1 MKRIILLFL
10 ATGTIISALLLTG
23 QAMKKEPVSV
33 DVWTV
38 QPVTAS
44 DTLMCSGT
52 VERAGEKKIYAS
64 ENGVVT
70 QLLVKNGDHVEKGQT
85 IAVLKALP
93 QTSENSALQT
103 YEQLWE
109 EYQQTGVIPTGVDL
123 TAITDSTSKE
133 ETQESSQA
141 GEEISINSTTEGT
154 VSGLSAE
161 EGETVTA
168 GSTLAVVAQ
177 DDSLRAVLYVNE
189 SLASQ
194 VEVGQRAE
202 ITGVGFPDITFEGEI
217 LSISDEAVQQAST
230 TGKETVV
237 EVVLQVLN
245 PTDDIKPGYTIK
257 AAITTNE
264 INTLFKIQKIKDT
277 AKRDTNINL
286 LKDSRS
292 YAIEELHKMYVTAEK
307 GNDRTFLLLL
317 LLIGTGAR
325 INELLNISVNKVYT
339 ANDTKKEYV
348 VKNEDGEAVISIPFE
363 NYIVIHRQRSRV
375 TGKET
380 YAKTGVSN
388 RPVVLC
394 QMIMD
399 KLLDFISRHKLKD
412 NDKIFFSTTV
422 KDKSHSISD
431 FRAGELLREL
441 EQKAGVEHIKGRIN
455 HAHRHDLITY
465 FENVFQINEA
475 TVRFFVGHSPKKN
488 DAHIR
493 YNMVGAEDIK
503 KLGARRFKAAQTAFL
518 ITVMYNYDVDKSLQI
533 FKEYNG
539 KYETEPY
546 KKRLNDGTVSFT
558 IQTDNIDWEKV
569 YQMEQNGKNL
579 QEIKAELAIEERNE
593 DIFDE
598 EVGRIDGFLRT
609 YEYYKEWRECLYN
622 EYRNANRDVRKRFK
636 TFDDYIEYHKSEFL
650 ADTGSY
656 MDEEE
661 INYEMKV
668 EEYMKKEE
676 VLKEYYNLSENS
688 EYRKNNTFADFK
700 EDVAEESVIKY
711 DFKRYCIHK
720 INYKN

>member
-1 MKRIILLFL
+1 MLNKREVAKKKKL
-10 ATGTIISALLLTG
+10 ASQYKGISYDTIRNEFVVRYRIGTDINNNPIYIKPIKRYNDFEAAVKCLSEYKELAALKLARRAIVTLKDIEEIYIKKHKKLMQESKNDKQNEVAIKNSALI
-23 QAMKKEPVSV
+23 
-33 DVWTV
+33 
-38 QPVTAS
+38 
-44 DTLMCSGT
+44 
-52 VERAGEKKIYAS
+52 RNIEKKLSTITLIKNNVPELYVADLKKVTNEAFQEYYSKVYNLGLKTIKKKTITDYFTRLPSILKDS
-64 ENGVVT
+64 ENG
-70 QLLVKNGDHVEKGQT
+70 
-85 IAVLKALP
+85 I
-93 QTSENSALQT
+93 
-103 YEQLWE
+103 
-109 EYQQTGVIPTGVDL
+109 
-123 TAITDSTSKE
+123 KE
-133 ETQESSQA
+133 R
-141 GEEISINSTTEGT
+141 IN
-154 VSGLSAE
+154 
-161 EGETVTA
+161 
-168 GSTLAVVAQ
+168 
-177 DDSLRAVLYVNE
+177 
-189 SLASQ
+189 
-194 VEVGQRAE
+194 
-202 ITGVGFPDITFEGEI
+202 
-217 LSISDEAVQQAST
+217 
-230 TGKETVV
+230 
-237 EVVLQVLN
+237 
-245 PTDDIKPGYTIK
+245 K

-264 INTLFKIQKIKDT
+264 INTRFKIQKIKDT
-277 AKRDTNINL
+277 TKRDTNINL

-292 YAIEELHKMYVTAEK
+292 YAIEELHKLYVTAEK

-339 ANDTKKEYV
+339 VNDTKKEYV

-388 RPVVLC
+388 RTVVLC

-399 KLLDFISRHKLKD
+399 ELLNFISKHKLKN

-518 ITVMYNYDVDKSLQI
+518 ITVKYNYDVDKSLQI
-533 FKEYNG
+533 FNEFNG

-546 KKRLNDGTVSFT
+546 KKRLNDGTVEYE
-558 IQTDNIDWEKV
+558 IQEDNIDWEKV
-569 YQMEQNGKNL
+569 YQMEQSGKNL

-598 EVGRIDGFLRT
+598 EVGRIDGFLRQ
-609 YEYYKEWRECLYN
+609 YAYYKEWRECLYN
-622 EYRNANRDVRKRFK
+622 EYRNASRDVRKRFK

-700 EDVAEESVIKY
+700 EDVGEESVIKD

>member
-1 MKRIILLFL
+1 MLNKREMAKKKKL
-10 ATGTIISALLLTG
+10 ASQYKGISYDTIRNEFVVRYRIGTDINNRPIYIKPIKRYNDFEAAVKCLSEYKELAALKLARRAIVTLKDIEEIYIKKHKKLMQESKNDKQNEVAIKNSALI
-23 QAMKKEPVSV
+23 
-33 DVWTV
+33 
-38 QPVTAS
+38 
-44 DTLMCSGT
+44 
-52 VERAGEKKIYAS
+52 RNIEKKLSSITLIKNNVPELYVADLKKVTNEAFQEYYSKVYNLGLKTIKKKTITDYFTRLPSILKDS
-64 ENGVVT
+64 ENG
-70 QLLVKNGDHVEKGQT
+70 
-85 IAVLKALP
+85 I
-93 QTSENSALQT
+93 
-103 YEQLWE
+103 
-109 EYQQTGVIPTGVDL
+109 
-123 TAITDSTSKE
+123 KE
-133 ETQESSQA
+133 R
-141 GEEISINSTTEGT
+141 IN
-154 VSGLSAE
+154 
-161 EGETVTA
+161 
-168 GSTLAVVAQ
+168 
-177 DDSLRAVLYVNE
+177 
-189 SLASQ
+189 
-194 VEVGQRAE
+194 
-202 ITGVGFPDITFEGEI
+202 
-217 LSISDEAVQQAST
+217 
-230 TGKETVV
+230 
-237 EVVLQVLN
+237 
-245 PTDDIKPGYTIK
+245 K

-264 INTLFKIQKIKDT
+264 INTRFKIQKIKDT
-277 AKRDTNINL
+277 TKRDTNINL

-292 YAIEELHKMYVTAEK
+292 YAIEELHKLYVTAEK

-339 ANDTKKEYV
+339 VNDTKKEYV

-399 KLLDFISRHKLKD
+399 KLLDFISKHKLKN

-533 FKEYNG
+533 FNEYNG
-539 KYETEPY
+539 RYETEPY
-546 KKRLNDGTVSFT
+546 KKRLNDGIIEYD
-558 IQTDNIDWEKV
+558 IQEDSIDWEKV
-569 YQMEQNGKNL
+569 YQMEQSGKNL

-598 EVGRIDGFLRT
+598 EVGRIDGFLRQ
-609 YEYYKEWRECLYN
+609 YAYYKEWRECLYN
-622 EYRNANRDVRKRFK
+622 EYRNASRDVRKRFK

-656 MDEEE
+656 IDEEE

-700 EDVAEESVIKY
+700 EDVGEESVIKD

>member
-1 MKRIILLFL
+1 MLNKREIAKKKKL
-10 ATGTIISALLLTG
+10 ASQYKGISYDTIRNEFVVRYRIGTDINNRPIYIKPIKRYNDFEAAVKCLSEYKELAALKLARRAIVTLKDIEEIYIKKHKKLMQESKNDKQNEVAIKNSALI
-23 QAMKKEPVSV
+23 
-33 DVWTV
+33 
-38 QPVTAS
+38 
-44 DTLMCSGT
+44 
-52 VERAGEKKIYAS
+52 RNIEKKLSTITLIKNNVPELYVADLKKVTNEAFQEYYSKVYNLGLKTIKKKTITDYFTRLPSILKDS
-64 ENGVVT
+64 ENG
-70 QLLVKNGDHVEKGQT
+70 
-85 IAVLKALP
+85 I
-93 QTSENSALQT
+93 
-103 YEQLWE
+103 
-109 EYQQTGVIPTGVDL
+109 
-123 TAITDSTSKE
+123 KE
-133 ETQESSQA
+133 R
-141 GEEISINSTTEGT
+141 IN
-154 VSGLSAE
+154 
-161 EGETVTA
+161 
-168 GSTLAVVAQ
+168 
-177 DDSLRAVLYVNE
+177 
-189 SLASQ
+189 
-194 VEVGQRAE
+194 
-202 ITGVGFPDITFEGEI
+202 
-217 LSISDEAVQQAST
+217 
-230 TGKETVV
+230 
-237 EVVLQVLN
+237 
-245 PTDDIKPGYTIK
+245 K

-264 INTLFKIQKIKDT
+264 INTRFKIQKIKDT
-277 AKRDTNINL
+277 TKRDTNINL

-292 YAIEELHKMYVTAEK
+292 YAIEELHKLYVTAEK

-339 ANDTKKEYV
+339 VNDTKKEYI

-399 KLLDFISRHKLKD
+399 KLLDFISKHKLKN

-533 FKEYNG
+533 FNDYNG

-546 KKRLNDGTVSFT
+546 KKRLNDGIIEYD
-558 IQTDNIDWEKV
+558 IQEDSIDWEKCIKWNKV
-569 YQMEQNGKNL
+569 VKTCRRLKQN
-579 QEIKAELAIEERNE
+579 
-593 DIFDE
+593 
-598 EVGRIDGFLRT
+598 
-609 YEYYKEWRECLYN
+609 
-622 EYRNANRDVRKRFK
+622 
-636 TFDDYIEYHKSEFL
+636 
-650 ADTGSY
+650 
-656 MDEEE
+656 
-661 INYEMKV
+661 
-668 EEYMKKEE
+668 
-676 VLKEYYNLSENS
+676 
-688 EYRKNNTFADFK
+688 
-700 EDVAEESVIKY
+700 
-711 DFKRYCIHK
+711 
-720 INYKN
+720 

>member
-1 MKRIILLFL
+1 MLSKREIAKKKKL
-10 ATGTIISALLLTG
+10 ASQHKGISYDTIRDEFVVRYRIGTDINNRPIYIKPIKRYNDFEAAVQCLSEYKEMAELKLARRAIVTLKDIEEIYIKKHKKLMQESKNDKQNEVAIKNSALI
-23 QAMKKEPVSV
+23 
-33 DVWTV
+33 
-38 QPVTAS
+38 
-44 DTLMCSGT
+44 
-52 VERAGEKKIYAS
+52 RNIEKKLSTITLIKNNVPELYVADLKKVTNEAFQEYYSKVYNLGLKTIKKKTITDYFTRLPSILKDS
-64 ENGVVT
+64 ENG
-70 QLLVKNGDHVEKGQT
+70 
-85 IAVLKALP
+85 
-93 QTSENSALQT
+93 
-103 YEQLWE
+103 
-109 EYQQTGVIPTGVDL
+109 
-123 TAITDSTSKE
+123 ITE
-133 ETQESSQA
+133 R
-141 GEEISINSTTEGT
+141 IN
-154 VSGLSAE
+154 
-161 EGETVTA
+161 
-168 GSTLAVVAQ
+168 
-177 DDSLRAVLYVNE
+177 
-189 SLASQ
+189 
-194 VEVGQRAE
+194 
-202 ITGVGFPDITFEGEI
+202 
-217 LSISDEAVQQAST
+217 
-230 TGKETVV
+230 
-237 EVVLQVLN
+237 
-245 PTDDIKPGYTIK
+245 K

-264 INTLFKIQKIKDT
+264 INRRFKIQKIKDT

-292 YAIEELHKMYVTAEK
+292 YAIEELHKLYVTAEK

-339 ANDTKKEYV
+339 VNDTKKEYV

-399 KLLDFISRHKLKD
+399 KLLDFISKHKLKN

-518 ITVMYNYDVDKSLQI
+518 ITVMYNFDVDKSLQI
-533 FKEYNG
+533 FNEYKA

-546 KKRLNDGTVSFT
+546 KKRLNDGTVEYE
-558 IQTDNIDWEKV
+558 IQEDNIDWEKV

-598 EVGRIDGFLRT
+598 EVGRIDGFLRQ
-609 YEYYKEWRECLYN
+609 YAYYKEWRECLYN
-622 EYRNANRDVRKRFK
+622 EYRNASRGVRKRFK
-636 TFDDYIEYHKSEFL
+636 TFDEYIEYHKSEFL

-661 INYEMKV
+661 IDYEMKV

-676 VLKEYYNLSENS
+676 VLKEYYNLSANS
-688 EYRKNNTFADFK
+688 EYRKNNTFEDFK
-700 EDVAEESVIKY
+700 EDVAEESVIKD

>member
-1 MKRIILLFL
+1 MLNKREIAKKKKL
-10 ATGTIISALLLTG
+10 ASQYKGISYDTIRNEFVVRYRIGTDINNRPIYIKPIKRYNNFEAAVKCLSEYKELAALKLARRAIVTLKDIEEIYIKKHKKLMQESKNDKQNEVAIKNSALI
-23 QAMKKEPVSV
+23 
-33 DVWTV
+33 
-38 QPVTAS
+38 
-44 DTLMCSGT
+44 
-52 VERAGEKKIYAS
+52 RNIEKKLSTITLIKNNVPELYVADLKKVTNEAFQEYYSKVYNLGLKTIKKKTITDYFTRLPSILKDS
-64 ENGVVT
+64 ENG
-70 QLLVKNGDHVEKGQT
+70 
-85 IAVLKALP
+85 I
-93 QTSENSALQT
+93 
-103 YEQLWE
+103 
-109 EYQQTGVIPTGVDL
+109 
-123 TAITDSTSKE
+123 KE
-133 ETQESSQA
+133 R
-141 GEEISINSTTEGT
+141 IN
-154 VSGLSAE
+154 
-161 EGETVTA
+161 
-168 GSTLAVVAQ
+168 
-177 DDSLRAVLYVNE
+177 
-189 SLASQ
+189 
-194 VEVGQRAE
+194 
-202 ITGVGFPDITFEGEI
+202 
-217 LSISDEAVQQAST
+217 
-230 TGKETVV
+230 
-237 EVVLQVLN
+237 
-245 PTDDIKPGYTIK
+245 K

-264 INTLFKIQKIKDT
+264 INTRFKIQKIKDT
-277 AKRDTNINL
+277 TKRDTNINL

-292 YAIEELHKMYVTAEK
+292 YAIEELHKLYVTAEK

-339 ANDTKKEYV
+339 VNDTKKEYV

-399 KLLDFISRHKLKD
+399 KLLDFISKHKLKN

-518 ITVMYNYDVDKSLQI
+518 ITVKYNYDVDKSLQI
-533 FKEYNG
+533 FNEFNG
-539 KYETEPY
+539 MYETEAY
-546 KKRLNDGTVSFT
+546 KKRLNDGTVEYD

-569 YQMEQNGKNL
+569 YQMEQSGKNL

-598 EVGRIDGFLRT
+598 EVGRIDGFLRQ
-609 YEYYKEWRECLYN
+609 YAYYKEWRECLYN
-622 EYRNANRDVRKRFK
+622 EYRNASRDVRKRFK

-700 EDVAEESVIKY
+700 EDVGEESVIKD

>member
-1 MKRIILLFL
+1 MLNKREMAKKKKL
-10 ATGTIISALLLTG
+10 ASQYKGISYDTIRNEFVVRYRIGTDINNNPIYIKPIKRYNDFEAAVKCLSEYKELAALKLARRAIVTLKDIEEIYIKKHKKLMQESKNDKQNEVAIKNSALI
-23 QAMKKEPVSV
+23 
-33 DVWTV
+33 
-38 QPVTAS
+38 
-44 DTLMCSGT
+44 
-52 VERAGEKKIYAS
+52 RNIEKKLSTITLIKNNVPELYVADLKKVTNEAFQEYYSKVYNLGLKTIKKKTITDYFTRLPGILKDS
-64 ENGVVT
+64 ENG
-70 QLLVKNGDHVEKGQT
+70 
-85 IAVLKALP
+85 
-93 QTSENSALQT
+93 
-103 YEQLWE
+103 
-109 EYQQTGVIPTGVDL
+109 
-123 TAITDSTSKE
+123 ITE
-133 ETQESSQA
+133 R
-141 GEEISINSTTEGT
+141 IN
-154 VSGLSAE
+154 
-161 EGETVTA
+161 
-168 GSTLAVVAQ
+168 
-177 DDSLRAVLYVNE
+177 
-189 SLASQ
+189 
-194 VEVGQRAE
+194 
-202 ITGVGFPDITFEGEI
+202 
-217 LSISDEAVQQAST
+217 
-230 TGKETVV
+230 
-237 EVVLQVLN
+237 
-245 PTDDIKPGYTIK
+245 K

-264 INTLFKIQKIKDT
+264 INTRFKIQKIKDT
-277 AKRDTNINL
+277 TKRDTNINL

-292 YAIEELHKMYVTAEK
+292 YAIEELHKLYVTAEK

-339 ANDTKKEYV
+339 VNDTKKEYV

-399 KLLDFISRHKLKD
+399 KLLDFISKHKLKN

-533 FKEYNG
+533 FNEYNG

-546 KKRLNDGTVSFT
+546 KKRLNDGIIEYD
-558 IQTDNIDWEKV
+558 IQEDSIDWEKV

-598 EVGRIDGFLRT
+598 EVGRIDGFLRQ
-609 YEYYKEWRECLYN
+609 YAYYKEWRECLYN
-622 EYRNANRDVRKRFK
+622 EYRNASRDVRKRFK

-661 INYEMKV
+661 IDYEMKV

-688 EYRKNNTFADFK
+688 EYRKNNTFEDFK
-700 EDVAEESVIKY
+700 EDVGEESVIKD

>member
-1 MKRIILLFL
+1 MLSKREIAKKKKL
-10 ATGTIISALLLTG
+10 ASQHKGISYDTIRDEFVVRYRIGTDINNRPIYIKPIKRYNDFEAAVQCLSEYKEMAELKLARRAIVTLKDIEEIYIKKHKKLMQESKNDKQNEVAIKNSALI
-23 QAMKKEPVSV
+23 
-33 DVWTV
+33 
-38 QPVTAS
+38 
-44 DTLMCSGT
+44 
-52 VERAGEKKIYAS
+52 RNIEKKLSTITLIKNNVPELYVADLKKVTNEAFQEYYSKVYNLGLKTIKKKTITDYFTRLPSILKDS
-64 ENGVVT
+64 ENG
-70 QLLVKNGDHVEKGQT
+70 
-85 IAVLKALP
+85 I
-93 QTSENSALQT
+93 
-103 YEQLWE
+103 
-109 EYQQTGVIPTGVDL
+109 
-123 TAITDSTSKE
+123 KE
-133 ETQESSQA
+133 R
-141 GEEISINSTTEGT
+141 IN
-154 VSGLSAE
+154 
-161 EGETVTA
+161 
-168 GSTLAVVAQ
+168 
-177 DDSLRAVLYVNE
+177 
-189 SLASQ
+189 
-194 VEVGQRAE
+194 
-202 ITGVGFPDITFEGEI
+202 
-217 LSISDEAVQQAST
+217 
-230 TGKETVV
+230 
-237 EVVLQVLN
+237 
-245 PTDDIKPGYTIK
+245 K

-264 INTLFKIQKIKDT
+264 INTRFKIQKIKDT
-277 AKRDTNINL
+277 TKRDTNINL

-292 YAIEELHKMYVTAEK
+292 YAIEELHKLYVTAEK

-339 ANDTKKEYV
+339 ANDTRKEYV

-399 KLLDFISRHKLKD
+399 KLLDFISKHKLKN

-533 FKEYNG
+533 FNEYNG

-546 KKRLNDGTVSFT
+546 KKRLNDGIVEYD
-558 IQTDNIDWEKV
+558 IQEDNIDWEKV

-598 EVGRIDGFLRT
+598 EIGVIEGFLRT
-609 YEYYKEWRECLYN
+609 YEYYKEWRECLYS
-622 EYRNANRDVRKRFK
+622 EYRNASREVRKRFK

-661 INYEMKV
+661 IDYEMKV

-700 EDVAEESVIKY
+700 EDVGEESVIKD

>member
-1 MKRIILLFL
+1 MLSKREIAKKKKL
-10 ATGTIISALLLTG
+10 ASQHKGISYDTIRDEFVIRYRIGTDINNRPIYIKPIKRYNDFEAAVKCLSEYKELAALKLARRAIVTLKDIEEIYIKKHKKLMQESKNDKQNEVAIKNSALI
-23 QAMKKEPVSV
+23 
-33 DVWTV
+33 
-38 QPVTAS
+38 
-44 DTLMCSGT
+44 
-52 VERAGEKKIYAS
+52 RNIEKKLSTITLIKNNVPELYVADLKKVTNEAFQEYYSKVYNLGLKTIKKKTITDYFTRLPSILKDS
-64 ENGVVT
+64 ENG
-70 QLLVKNGDHVEKGQT
+70 
-85 IAVLKALP
+85 
-93 QTSENSALQT
+93 
-103 YEQLWE
+103 
-109 EYQQTGVIPTGVDL
+109 
-123 TAITDSTSKE
+123 ITE
-133 ETQESSQA
+133 R
-141 GEEISINSTTEGT
+141 IN
-154 VSGLSAE
+154 
-161 EGETVTA
+161 
-168 GSTLAVVAQ
+168 
-177 DDSLRAVLYVNE
+177 
-189 SLASQ
+189 
-194 VEVGQRAE
+194 
-202 ITGVGFPDITFEGEI
+202 
-217 LSISDEAVQQAST
+217 
-230 TGKETVV
+230 
-237 EVVLQVLN
+237 
-245 PTDDIKPGYTIK
+245 K

-264 INTLFKIQKIKDT
+264 INTRFKIQKIKDT
-277 AKRDTNINL
+277 TKRDTNINL

-399 KLLDFISRHKLKD
+399 KLLDFINKHQLKD
-412 NDKIFFSTTV
+412 TDKIFFSTTV
-422 KDKSHSISD
+422 KDRSHSISD

-441 EQKAGVEHIKGRIN
+441 EQKAGVAHVKGRIN

-465 FENVFQINEA
+465 FENIFQINEA

-488 DAHIR
+488 DAHSR
-493 YNMVGAEDIK
+493 YNMVGAEDVK
-503 KLGARRFKAAQTAFL
+503 SLGARRFKAAQTAFL

-533 FKEYNG
+533 FNEYNG

-558 IQTDNIDWEKV
+558 IQTDNIEWEKV
-569 YQMEQNGKNL
+569 YQMEQSGKNL

-598 EVGRIDGFLRT
+598 EVGRIDGFLRQ
-609 YEYYKEWRECLYN
+609 YAYYKEWRECLYN
-622 EYRNANRDVRKRFK
+622 EYRNASRDVRKRFK
-636 TFDDYIEYHKSEFL
+636 TFDEYIEYHKSEFL
-650 ADTGSY
+650 ADTGGY

-661 INYEMKV
+661 IDYEMKV

-676 VLKEYYNLSENS
+676 VLKEYYNLSANS
-688 EYRKNNTFADFK
+688 EYRKNNTFEDFK
-700 EDVAEESVIKY
+700 EDVAEESVIKD

>member
-1 MKRIILLFL
+1 MLSKREIAKKKKL
-10 ATGTIISALLLTG
+10 ASQHKGISYDTIRDEFVVRYRIGTDINNRPIYIKPIKRYNDFEAAVKCLSEYKELAALKLARRAIVTLKDIEEIYIKKHKKLMQESKNDKQNEVAIKNSALI
-23 QAMKKEPVSV
+23 
-33 DVWTV
+33 
-38 QPVTAS
+38 
-44 DTLMCSGT
+44 
-52 VERAGEKKIYAS
+52 RNIEKKLSTITLIKNNVPELYVADLKKVTNEAFQEYYSKVYNLGLKTIKKKTITDYFTRLPSILKDS
-64 ENGVVT
+64 ENG
-70 QLLVKNGDHVEKGQT
+70 
-85 IAVLKALP
+85 
-93 QTSENSALQT
+93 
-103 YEQLWE
+103 
-109 EYQQTGVIPTGVDL
+109 
-123 TAITDSTSKE
+123 ITE
-133 ETQESSQA
+133 R
-141 GEEISINSTTEGT
+141 IN
-154 VSGLSAE
+154 
-161 EGETVTA
+161 
-168 GSTLAVVAQ
+168 
-177 DDSLRAVLYVNE
+177 
-189 SLASQ
+189 
-194 VEVGQRAE
+194 
-202 ITGVGFPDITFEGEI
+202 
-217 LSISDEAVQQAST
+217 
-230 TGKETVV
+230 
-237 EVVLQVLN
+237 
-245 PTDDIKPGYTIK
+245 K

-264 INTLFKIQKIKDT
+264 INTRFKIQKIKDT

-339 ANDTKKEYV
+339 ANDTRKEYV

-399 KLLDFISRHKLKD
+399 KLLDFINKHQLKD
-412 NDKIFFSTTV
+412 TDKIFFSTTV
-422 KDKSHSISD
+422 KDRSHSISD

-441 EQKAGVEHIKGRIN
+441 EQMAGVEHIKGRIN

-533 FKEYNG
+533 FNEYNG

-598 EVGRIDGFLRT
+598 EVGRIDGFLRQ
-609 YEYYKEWRECLYN
+609 YAYYKEWRECLYN
-622 EYRNANRDVRKRFK
+622 EYRNASREVRKRFK

-688 EYRKNNTFADFK
+688 EYRKNNTFEDFK
-700 EDVAEESVIKY
+700 EDVAEESVIKD

>member
-1 MKRIILLFL
+1 MAKKKKLASQYKGISYDTIRNEFVVRYRIGTDINNNPIYIKPIKRYNDFEAAVKCLSEYKEL
-10 ATGTIISALLLTG
+10 AALKLARRAIVTLKDIEEIYIKKHKKLMQESKNDKQNEVAIKNSALI
-23 QAMKKEPVSV
+23 
-33 DVWTV
+33 
-38 QPVTAS
+38 
-44 DTLMCSGT
+44 
-52 VERAGEKKIYAS
+52 RNIEKKLSTITLIKNNVPELYVADLKKVTNEAFQEYYSKVYNLGLKTIKKKTITDYFTRLPSILKDS
-64 ENGVVT
+64 ENG
-70 QLLVKNGDHVEKGQT
+70 
-85 IAVLKALP
+85 I
-93 QTSENSALQT
+93 
-103 YEQLWE
+103 
-109 EYQQTGVIPTGVDL
+109 
-123 TAITDSTSKE
+123 KE
-133 ETQESSQA
+133 R
-141 GEEISINSTTEGT
+141 IN
-154 VSGLSAE
+154 
-161 EGETVTA
+161 
-168 GSTLAVVAQ
+168 
-177 DDSLRAVLYVNE
+177 
-189 SLASQ
+189 
-194 VEVGQRAE
+194 
-202 ITGVGFPDITFEGEI
+202 
-217 LSISDEAVQQAST
+217 
-230 TGKETVV
+230 
-237 EVVLQVLN
+237 
-245 PTDDIKPGYTIK
+245 K

-264 INTLFKIQKIKDT
+264 INTRFKIQKIKDT
-277 AKRDTNINL
+277 TKRDTNINL

-292 YAIEELHKMYVTAEK
+292 YAIEELHKLYVTAEK

-339 ANDTKKEYV
+339 VNDTKKEYI

-399 KLLDFISRHKLKD
+399 KLLDFISKHKLKN

-533 FKEYNG
+533 FNDYNG

-546 KKRLNDGTVSFT
+546 KKRLNDGTVEYD

-569 YQMEQNGKNL
+569 YQMEQSGKNL

-598 EVGRIDGFLRT
+598 EVGRIDGFLRQ
-609 YEYYKEWRECLYN
+609 YAYYKEWRECLYN
-622 EYRNANRDVRKRFK
+622 EYRNASRDVRKRFK

-700 EDVAEESVIKY
+700 EDVGEESVIKD

>member
-1 MKRIILLFL
+1 MLNKREIAKKKKL
-10 ATGTIISALLLTG
+10 ASQHKGISYDTIRDEFVIRYRIGTDINNRPIYIKPIKRYNDFEAAVKCLSEYKELAALKLARRAIVTLKDIEEIYIKKHKKLMQESKNDKQNEVAIKNSALI
-23 QAMKKEPVSV
+23 
-33 DVWTV
+33 
-38 QPVTAS
+38 
-44 DTLMCSGT
+44 
-52 VERAGEKKIYAS
+52 RNIEKKLSTITLIKNNVPELYVADLKKVTNEAFQEYYSKVYNLGLKTIKKKTITDYFTRLPSILKDS
-64 ENGVVT
+64 ENG
-70 QLLVKNGDHVEKGQT
+70 
-85 IAVLKALP
+85 
-93 QTSENSALQT
+93 
-103 YEQLWE
+103 
-109 EYQQTGVIPTGVDL
+109 
-123 TAITDSTSKE
+123 ITE
-133 ETQESSQA
+133 R
-141 GEEISINSTTEGT
+141 IN
-154 VSGLSAE
+154 
-161 EGETVTA
+161 
-168 GSTLAVVAQ
+168 
-177 DDSLRAVLYVNE
+177 
-189 SLASQ
+189 
-194 VEVGQRAE
+194 
-202 ITGVGFPDITFEGEI
+202 
-217 LSISDEAVQQAST
+217 
-230 TGKETVV
+230 
-237 EVVLQVLN
+237 
-245 PTDDIKPGYTIK
+245 K

-264 INTLFKIQKIKDT
+264 INTRFKIQKIKDT
-277 AKRDTNINL
+277 TKRDTNINL

-399 KLLDFISRHKLKD
+399 KLLDFISKHKLKN

-533 FKEYNG
+533 FNEYNG

-546 KKRLNDGTVSFT
+546 KKRLNDGIVEYD
-558 IQTDNIDWEKV
+558 IQEDNIDWEKV

-598 EVGRIDGFLRT
+598 EVGRIDGFLRQ
-609 YEYYKEWRECLYN
+609 YAYYKEWRECLYN
-622 EYRNANRDVRKRFK
+622 EYRNASREVRKRFK

-688 EYRKNNTFADFK
+688 EYRKNNTFEDFK
-700 EDVAEESVIKY
+700 EDVAEESVIKD

>member
-1 MKRIILLFL
+1 MLNKREIAKKKKL
-10 ATGTIISALLLTG
+10 ASQYKGISYDTIRNEFVVRYRIGTDINNRPIYIKPIKRYNNFEAAVKCLSEYKELAALKLARRAIVTLKDIEEIYIKKHKKLMQESKNDKQNEVAIKNSALI
-23 QAMKKEPVSV
+23 
-33 DVWTV
+33 
-38 QPVTAS
+38 
-44 DTLMCSGT
+44 
-52 VERAGEKKIYAS
+52 RNIEKKLSSITLIKNNVPELYVADLKKVTNEAFQEYYSKVYNLGLKTIKKKTITDYFTRLPSILKDS
-64 ENGVVT
+64 ENG
-70 QLLVKNGDHVEKGQT
+70 
-85 IAVLKALP
+85 
-93 QTSENSALQT
+93 
-103 YEQLWE
+103 
-109 EYQQTGVIPTGVDL
+109 
-123 TAITDSTSKE
+123 ITE
-133 ETQESSQA
+133 R
-141 GEEISINSTTEGT
+141 IN
-154 VSGLSAE
+154 
-161 EGETVTA
+161 
-168 GSTLAVVAQ
+168 
-177 DDSLRAVLYVNE
+177 
-189 SLASQ
+189 
-194 VEVGQRAE
+194 
-202 ITGVGFPDITFEGEI
+202 
-217 LSISDEAVQQAST
+217 
-230 TGKETVV
+230 
-237 EVVLQVLN
+237 
-245 PTDDIKPGYTIK
+245 K

-264 INTLFKIQKIKDT
+264 INTRFKIQKIKDT
-277 AKRDTNINL
+277 TKRDTNINL

-292 YAIEELHKMYVTAEK
+292 YAIEELHKLYVTAEK

-339 ANDTKKEYV
+339 VNDTKKEYV

-399 KLLDFISRHKLKD
+399 ELLNFISKHKLKN

-518 ITVMYNYDVDKSLQI
+518 ITVKYNYDVDKSLQI
-533 FKEYNG
+533 FNEFNG

-546 KKRLNDGTVSFT
+546 KKRLNDGTVEYE
-558 IQTDNIDWEKV
+558 IQEDNIDWEKV
-569 YQMEQNGKNL
+569 YQMEQSGKNL

-598 EVGRIDGFLRT
+598 EVGRIDGFLRQ
-609 YEYYKEWRECLYN
+609 YAYYKEWRECLYN
-622 EYRNANRDVRKRFK
+622 EYRNASRDVRKRFK

-688 EYRKNNTFADFK
+688 EYRKNNTFEDFK
-700 EDVAEESVIKY
+700 EDVAEESVIR
-711 DFKRYCIHK
+711 DEFKKYCIHK

>member
-1 MKRIILLFL
+1 MLNKREIAKKKKL
-10 ATGTIISALLLTG
+10 ASQYKGISYDTIRNEFVVRYRIGTDINNRPIYIKPIKRYNDFEAAVKCLSEYKELAALKLARRAIVTLKDIEEIYIKKHKKLMQESKNDKQNEVAIKNSALI
-23 QAMKKEPVSV
+23 
-33 DVWTV
+33 
-38 QPVTAS
+38 
-44 DTLMCSGT
+44 
-52 VERAGEKKIYAS
+52 RNIEKKLSTITLIKNNVPELYVADLKKVTNEAFQEYYSKVYNLGLKTIKKKTITDYFTRLPSILKDS
-64 ENGVVT
+64 ENG
-70 QLLVKNGDHVEKGQT
+70 
-85 IAVLKALP
+85 I
-93 QTSENSALQT
+93 
-103 YEQLWE
+103 
-109 EYQQTGVIPTGVDL
+109 
-123 TAITDSTSKE
+123 KE
-133 ETQESSQA
+133 R
-141 GEEISINSTTEGT
+141 IN
-154 VSGLSAE
+154 
-161 EGETVTA
+161 
-168 GSTLAVVAQ
+168 
-177 DDSLRAVLYVNE
+177 
-189 SLASQ
+189 
-194 VEVGQRAE
+194 
-202 ITGVGFPDITFEGEI
+202 
-217 LSISDEAVQQAST
+217 
-230 TGKETVV
+230 
-237 EVVLQVLN
+237 
-245 PTDDIKPGYTIK
+245 K

-264 INTLFKIQKIKDT
+264 INTRFKIQKIKDT
-277 AKRDTNINL
+277 TKRDTNINL

-292 YAIEELHKMYVTAEK
+292 YAIEELHKLYVTAEK

-339 ANDTKKEYV
+339 VNDTKKEYI

-399 KLLDFISRHKLKD
+399 KLLDFISKHKLKN

-533 FKEYNG
+533 FNDYNG

-546 KKRLNDGTVSFT
+546 KKRLNDGIIEYD
-558 IQTDNIDWEKV
+558 IQEDSIDWEKV
-569 YQMEQNGKNL
+569 YQMEQSGKNL

-598 EVGRIDGFLRT
+598 EVGRIDGFLRQ
-609 YEYYKEWRECLYN
+609 YAYYKEWRECLYN
-622 EYRNANRDVRKRFK
+622 EYRNASRDVRKRFK

-656 MDEEE
+656 IDEEE

-700 EDVAEESVIKY
+700 EDVGEESVIKD

>member
-1 MKRIILLFL
+1 MLNKREMAKKKKL
-10 ATGTIISALLLTG
+10 ASQYKGISYDTIRNEFVVRYRIGTDINNNPIYIKPIKRYNDFEAAVQCLSEYKEMAELKLARRAIVTLKDIEEIYIKKHKKLMQESKNDKQNEVAIKNSALI
-23 QAMKKEPVSV
+23 
-33 DVWTV
+33 
-38 QPVTAS
+38 
-44 DTLMCSGT
+44 
-52 VERAGEKKIYAS
+52 RNIEKKLSTITLIKNNVPELYVADLKKVTNEAFQEYYSKVYNLGLKTIKKKTITDYFTRLPSILKDS
-64 ENGVVT
+64 ENG
-70 QLLVKNGDHVEKGQT
+70 
-85 IAVLKALP
+85 
-93 QTSENSALQT
+93 
-103 YEQLWE
+103 
-109 EYQQTGVIPTGVDL
+109 
-123 TAITDSTSKE
+123 ITE
-133 ETQESSQA
+133 R
-141 GEEISINSTTEGT
+141 IN
-154 VSGLSAE
+154 
-161 EGETVTA
+161 
-168 GSTLAVVAQ
+168 
-177 DDSLRAVLYVNE
+177 
-189 SLASQ
+189 
-194 VEVGQRAE
+194 
-202 ITGVGFPDITFEGEI
+202 
-217 LSISDEAVQQAST
+217 
-230 TGKETVV
+230 
-237 EVVLQVLN
+237 
-245 PTDDIKPGYTIK
+245 K

-348 VKNEDGEAVISIPFE
+348 VKNEDGEAVISIPLE

-399 KLLDFISRHKLKD
+399 KLLDFISKHKLKN

-533 FKEYNG
+533 FNEYNG

-598 EVGRIDGFLRT
+598 EVGRIDGFLRQ
-609 YEYYKEWRECLYN
+609 YAYYKEWRECLYS
-622 EYRNANRDVRKRFK
+622 EYRNASREVRKRFK

-700 EDVAEESVIKY
+700 EDVAEESVIKD

>member
-1 MKRIILLFL
+1 MLNKREIAKKKKL
-10 ATGTIISALLLTG
+10 ASQYKGISYDTIRNEFVVRYRIGTDINNRPIYIKPIKRYNNFEAAVKCLSEYKELAALKLARRAIVTLKDIEEIYIKKHKKLMQESKNDKQNEVAIKNSALI
-23 QAMKKEPVSV
+23 
-33 DVWTV
+33 
-38 QPVTAS
+38 
-44 DTLMCSGT
+44 
-52 VERAGEKKIYAS
+52 RNIEKKLSTITLIKNNVPELYVADLKKVTNEAFQEYYSKVYNLGLKTIKKKTITDYFTRLPSILKDS
-64 ENGVVT
+64 ENG
-70 QLLVKNGDHVEKGQT
+70 
-85 IAVLKALP
+85 I
-93 QTSENSALQT
+93 
-103 YEQLWE
+103 
-109 EYQQTGVIPTGVDL
+109 
-123 TAITDSTSKE
+123 KE
-133 ETQESSQA
+133 R
-141 GEEISINSTTEGT
+141 IN
-154 VSGLSAE
+154 
-161 EGETVTA
+161 
-168 GSTLAVVAQ
+168 
-177 DDSLRAVLYVNE
+177 
-189 SLASQ
+189 
-194 VEVGQRAE
+194 
-202 ITGVGFPDITFEGEI
+202 
-217 LSISDEAVQQAST
+217 
-230 TGKETVV
+230 
-237 EVVLQVLN
+237 
-245 PTDDIKPGYTIK
+245 K

-264 INTLFKIQKIKDT
+264 INTRFKIQKIKDT
-277 AKRDTNINL
+277 TKRDTNINL

-292 YAIEELHKMYVTAEK
+292 YAIEELHKLYVTAEK

-339 ANDTKKEYV
+339 VNDTKKEYV

-399 KLLDFISRHKLKD
+399 KLLDFISKHKLKN

-518 ITVMYNYDVDKSLQI
+518 ITVKYNYDVDKSLQI
-533 FKEYNG
+533 FNEFNG

-546 KKRLNDGTVSFT
+546 KKRLNDGTVEYD

-569 YQMEQNGKNL
+569 YQMEQSGKNL

-598 EVGRIDGFLRT
+598 EVGRIDGFLRQ
-609 YEYYKEWRECLYN
+609 YAYYKEWRECLYN
-622 EYRNANRDVRKRFK
+622 EYRNASRDVRKRFK

-700 EDVAEESVIKY
+700 EDVGEESVIKD

>member
-1 MKRIILLFL
+1 MLNKREMAKKKKL
-10 ATGTIISALLLTG
+10 ASQYKGISYDTIRNEFVVRYRIGTDINNNPIYIKPIKRYNDFEAAVKCLSEYKELAALKLARRAIVTLKDIEEIYIKKHKKLMQESKNDKQNEVAIKNSALI
-23 QAMKKEPVSV
+23 
-33 DVWTV
+33 
-38 QPVTAS
+38 
-44 DTLMCSGT
+44 
-52 VERAGEKKIYAS
+52 RNIEKKLSTITLIKNNVPELYVADLKKVTNEAFQEYYSKVYNLGLKTIKKKTITDYFTRLPGILKDS
-64 ENGVVT
+64 ENG
-70 QLLVKNGDHVEKGQT
+70 
-85 IAVLKALP
+85 
-93 QTSENSALQT
+93 
-103 YEQLWE
+103 
-109 EYQQTGVIPTGVDL
+109 
-123 TAITDSTSKE
+123 ITE
-133 ETQESSQA
+133 R
-141 GEEISINSTTEGT
+141 IN
-154 VSGLSAE
+154 
-161 EGETVTA
+161 
-168 GSTLAVVAQ
+168 
-177 DDSLRAVLYVNE
+177 
-189 SLASQ
+189 
-194 VEVGQRAE
+194 
-202 ITGVGFPDITFEGEI
+202 
-217 LSISDEAVQQAST
+217 
-230 TGKETVV
+230 
-237 EVVLQVLN
+237 
-245 PTDDIKPGYTIK
+245 K

-264 INTLFKIQKIKDT
+264 INTRFKIQKIKDT
-277 AKRDTNINL
+277 TKRDTNINL

-292 YAIEELHKMYVTAEK
+292 YAIEELHKLYVTAEK

-339 ANDTKKEYV
+339 VNDTKKEYV
-348 VKNEDGEAVISIPFE
+348 VKNEDGVAVISIPFE

-399 KLLDFISRHKLKD
+399 KLLDFISKHKLKN

-533 FKEYNG
+533 FNEYNG

-546 KKRLNDGTVSFT
+546 KKRLNDGIIEYD
-558 IQTDNIDWEKV
+558 IQEDSIDWEKV

-598 EVGRIDGFLRT
+598 EVGRIDGFLRQ
-609 YEYYKEWRECLYN
+609 YAYYKEWRECLYN
-622 EYRNANRDVRKRFK
+622 EYRNASRDVRKRFK

-661 INYEMKV
+661 IDYEMKV

-688 EYRKNNTFADFK
+688 EYRKNNTFEDFK
-700 EDVAEESVIKY
+700 EDVGEESVIKD

>member
-1 MKRIILLFL
+1 MLSKREIAKKKKL
-10 ATGTIISALLLTG
+10 ASQHKGISYDTIRDEFVVRYRIGTDINNRPIYIKPIKRYNDFEAAVQCLSEYKEMAELKLARRAIVTLKDIEEIYIKKHKKLMQESKNDKQNEVAIKNSALI
-23 QAMKKEPVSV
+23 
-33 DVWTV
+33 
-38 QPVTAS
+38 
-44 DTLMCSGT
+44 
-52 VERAGEKKIYAS
+52 RNIEKKLSTITLIKNNVPELYVADLKKVTNEVFQEYYSKVYNLGLKTIKKKTITDYFTRIPCILKDS
-64 ENGVVT
+64 ENGIR
-70 QLLVKNGDHVEKGQT
+70 ER
-85 IAVLKALP
+85 
-93 QTSENSALQT
+93 
-103 YEQLWE
+103 
-109 EYQQTGVIPTGVDL
+109 
-123 TAITDSTSKE
+123 
-133 ETQESSQA
+133 
-141 GEEISINSTTEGT
+141 IN
-154 VSGLSAE
+154 
-161 EGETVTA
+161 
-168 GSTLAVVAQ
+168 
-177 DDSLRAVLYVNE
+177 
-189 SLASQ
+189 
-194 VEVGQRAE
+194 
-202 ITGVGFPDITFEGEI
+202 
-217 LSISDEAVQQAST
+217 
-230 TGKETVV
+230 
-237 EVVLQVLN
+237 
-245 PTDDIKPGYTIK
+245 K

-264 INTLFKIQKIKDT
+264 INTRFKIQKIKDT
-277 AKRDTNINL
+277 TKRDTNINL

-292 YAIEELHKMYVTAEK
+292 YAIEELHKLYVTAEK

-339 ANDTKKEYV
+339 ANDTRKEYV

-493 YNMVGAEDIK
+493 YNMVGAEDVK

-533 FKEYNG
+533 FNEYNG

-546 KKRLNDGTVSFT
+546 KKRLNDGTVEYE
-558 IQTDNIDWEKV
+558 IQEDNIDWEKV

-579 QEIKAELAIEERNE
+579 QEIKAELAIEESNE

-598 EVGRIDGFLRT
+598 EVGRIDGFLRQ
-609 YEYYKEWRECLYN
+609 YAYYKEWRECLYN
-622 EYRNANRDVRKRFK
+622 EYRNASRDVRKRFK
-636 TFDDYIEYHKSEFL
+636 TFDEYIEYHKSEFL

-676 VLKEYYNLSENS
+676 VLKEYYNLSGNS
-688 EYRKNNTFADFK
+688 EYRKNNTFEDFK
-700 EDVAEESVIKY
+700 EDVAEESVIKD
-711 DFKRYCIHK
+711 DFKRYCIRK

>member
-1 MKRIILLFL
+1 MLNKREIAKKKKL
-10 ATGTIISALLLTG
+10 ASQYKGISYDTIRNEFVVRYRIGTDINNNPIYIKPIKRYNDFEAAVKCLSEYKELAALKLARRAIVTLKDIEEIYIKKHKKLMQESKNDKQNEVAIKNSALI
-23 QAMKKEPVSV
+23 
-33 DVWTV
+33 
-38 QPVTAS
+38 
-44 DTLMCSGT
+44 
-52 VERAGEKKIYAS
+52 RNIEKKLSSITLIKNNVPELYVADLKKVTNEAFQEYYSKVYNLGLKTIKKKTITDYFTRLPSILKDS
-64 ENGVVT
+64 ENG
-70 QLLVKNGDHVEKGQT
+70 
-85 IAVLKALP
+85 I
-93 QTSENSALQT
+93 
-103 YEQLWE
+103 
-109 EYQQTGVIPTGVDL
+109 
-123 TAITDSTSKE
+123 KE
-133 ETQESSQA
+133 R
-141 GEEISINSTTEGT
+141 IN
-154 VSGLSAE
+154 
-161 EGETVTA
+161 
-168 GSTLAVVAQ
+168 
-177 DDSLRAVLYVNE
+177 
-189 SLASQ
+189 
-194 VEVGQRAE
+194 
-202 ITGVGFPDITFEGEI
+202 
-217 LSISDEAVQQAST
+217 
-230 TGKETVV
+230 
-237 EVVLQVLN
+237 
-245 PTDDIKPGYTIK
+245 K

-264 INTLFKIQKIKDT
+264 INTRFKIQKIKDT
-277 AKRDTNINL
+277 TKRDTNINL

-292 YAIEELHKMYVTAEK
+292 YAIEELHKLYVTAEK

-339 ANDTKKEYV
+339 VNDTKKEYV

-399 KLLDFISRHKLKD
+399 KLLDFISKHKLKN

-533 FKEYNG
+533 FNEYNG
-539 KYETEPY
+539 RYETEPY
-546 KKRLNDGTVSFT
+546 KKRLNDGIIEYD
-558 IQTDNIDWEKV
+558 IQEDSIDWEKV
-569 YQMEQNGKNL
+569 YQMEQSGKNL

-598 EVGRIDGFLRT
+598 EVGRIDGFLRQ
-609 YEYYKEWRECLYN
+609 YAYYKEWRECLYN
-622 EYRNANRDVRKRFK
+622 EYRNASRDVRKRFK

-700 EDVAEESVIKY
+700 EDVGEESVIKD

>member
-1 MKRIILLFL
+1 MLSKREIAKKKKL
-10 ATGTIISALLLTG
+10 ASQHKGISYDTIRDEFVVRYRIGTDINNRPIYIKPIKRYNDFETAVKCLSEYKELAALKLARRAIVTLKDIEEIYIKKHKKLMQESKNDKQNEVAIKNSALI
-23 QAMKKEPVSV
+23 
-33 DVWTV
+33 
-38 QPVTAS
+38 
-44 DTLMCSGT
+44 
-52 VERAGEKKIYAS
+52 RNIEKKLSTITLIKNNVPELYVADLKKVTNEAFQEYYSKVYNLGLKTIKKKTITDYFTRLPSILKDS
-64 ENGVVT
+64 ENG
-70 QLLVKNGDHVEKGQT
+70 
-85 IAVLKALP
+85 
-93 QTSENSALQT
+93 
-103 YEQLWE
+103 
-109 EYQQTGVIPTGVDL
+109 
-123 TAITDSTSKE
+123 ITE
-133 ETQESSQA
+133 R
-141 GEEISINSTTEGT
+141 IN
-154 VSGLSAE
+154 
-161 EGETVTA
+161 
-168 GSTLAVVAQ
+168 
-177 DDSLRAVLYVNE
+177 
-189 SLASQ
+189 
-194 VEVGQRAE
+194 
-202 ITGVGFPDITFEGEI
+202 
-217 LSISDEAVQQAST
+217 
-230 TGKETVV
+230 
-237 EVVLQVLN
+237 
-245 PTDDIKPGYTIK
+245 K

-339 ANDTKKEYV
+339 VNDTKKEYV

-399 KLLDFISRHKLKD
+399 KLLDFISKHKLKN

-518 ITVMYNYDVDKSLQI
+518 ITVKYNYDVDKSLQI
-533 FKEYNG
+533 FNEYNG

-546 KKRLNDGTVSFT
+546 KKRLNDGTVEYD

-569 YQMEQNGKNL
+569 YQMEQSGKNL

-598 EVGRIDGFLRT
+598 EVGRIDGFLRQ
-609 YEYYKEWRECLYN
+609 YAYYKEWRECLYN
-622 EYRNANRDVRKRFK
+622 EYRNASRDVRKRFK

-700 EDVAEESVIKY
+700 EDVGEESVIKD

>member
-1 MKRIILLFL
+1 MLSKREIAKKKKL
-10 ATGTIISALLLTG
+10 ASQYKGISYDTIRDEFVIRYRIGTDINNRPIYIKPIKRYNDFEAAVQCLSEYKEMAELKLARRAIVTLKDIEEIYIKKHKKLMQESKNDKQNEVAIKNSALI
-23 QAMKKEPVSV
+23 
-33 DVWTV
+33 
-38 QPVTAS
+38 
-44 DTLMCSGT
+44 
-52 VERAGEKKIYAS
+52 RNIEKKLSTITLIKNNVPELYVADLKKVTNEAFQEYYSKVYNLGLKTIKKKTITDYFTRLPSILKDS
-64 ENGVVT
+64 ENG
-70 QLLVKNGDHVEKGQT
+70 
-85 IAVLKALP
+85 
-93 QTSENSALQT
+93 
-103 YEQLWE
+103 
-109 EYQQTGVIPTGVDL
+109 
-123 TAITDSTSKE
+123 ITE
-133 ETQESSQA
+133 R
-141 GEEISINSTTEGT
+141 IN
-154 VSGLSAE
+154 
-161 EGETVTA
+161 
-168 GSTLAVVAQ
+168 
-177 DDSLRAVLYVNE
+177 
-189 SLASQ
+189 
-194 VEVGQRAE
+194 
-202 ITGVGFPDITFEGEI
+202 
-217 LSISDEAVQQAST
+217 
-230 TGKETVV
+230 
-237 EVVLQVLN
+237 
-245 PTDDIKPGYTIK
+245 K

-264 INTLFKIQKIKDT
+264 INRRFKIQKIKDT
-277 AKRDTNINL
+277 TKRDTNINL

-292 YAIEELHKMYVTAEK
+292 YAIEELHKLYVTAEK

-348 VKNEDGEAVISIPFE
+348 VKNEDGEAVISIPLE

-518 ITVMYNYDVDKSLQI
+518 ITIMYNYDVDKSLQL
-533 FKEYNG
+533 FNEYNS

-546 KKRLNDGTVSFT
+546 KKRLNDGTVEYD
-558 IQTDNIDWEKV
+558 IQEDNIDWEKV

-598 EVGRIDGFLRT
+598 EIGVIEGFLRT
-609 YEYYKEWRECLYN
+609 YEYYKEWRECLYS
-622 EYRNANRDVRKRFK
+622 EYRNASREVRKRFK

-676 VLKEYYNLSENS
+676 VLKEYYNLSQNS
-688 EYRKNNTFADFK
+688 EYRKNNTFEDFK
-700 EDVAEESVIKY
+700 EDVAEESVIRNE
-711 DFKRYCIHK
+711 FKGYCIHK

>member
-1 MKRIILLFL
+1 MLNKREIAKKKKL
-10 ATGTIISALLLTG
+10 ASQYKGISYDTIRNEFVVRYRIGTDINNRPIYIKPIKRYNNFEAAVKCLSEYKELAALKLARRAIVTLKDIEEIYIKKHKKLMQESKNDKQNEVAIKNSALI
-23 QAMKKEPVSV
+23 
-33 DVWTV
+33 
-38 QPVTAS
+38 
-44 DTLMCSGT
+44 
-52 VERAGEKKIYAS
+52 RNIEKKLSSITLIKNNVPELYVADLKKVTNEAFQEYYSKVYNLGLKTIKKKTITDYFTRLPSILKDS
-64 ENGVVT
+64 ENG
-70 QLLVKNGDHVEKGQT
+70 
-85 IAVLKALP
+85 
-93 QTSENSALQT
+93 
-103 YEQLWE
+103 
-109 EYQQTGVIPTGVDL
+109 
-123 TAITDSTSKE
+123 ITE
-133 ETQESSQA
+133 R
-141 GEEISINSTTEGT
+141 IN
-154 VSGLSAE
+154 
-161 EGETVTA
+161 
-168 GSTLAVVAQ
+168 
-177 DDSLRAVLYVNE
+177 
-189 SLASQ
+189 
-194 VEVGQRAE
+194 
-202 ITGVGFPDITFEGEI
+202 
-217 LSISDEAVQQAST
+217 
-230 TGKETVV
+230 
-237 EVVLQVLN
+237 
-245 PTDDIKPGYTIK
+245 K

-264 INTLFKIQKIKDT
+264 INTRFKIQKIKDT
-277 AKRDTNINL
+277 TKRDTNINL

-292 YAIEELHKMYVTAEK
+292 YAIEELHKLYVTAEK

-339 ANDTKKEYV
+339 VNDTKKEYV

-399 KLLDFISRHKLKD
+399 ELLNFISKHKLKN

-518 ITVMYNYDVDKSLQI
+518 ITVKYNYDVDKSLQI
-533 FKEYNG
+533 FNEFNG

-546 KKRLNDGTVSFT
+546 KKRLNDGTVEYE
-558 IQTDNIDWEKV
+558 IQEDNIDWEKV
-569 YQMEQNGKNL
+569 YQMEQSGKNL

-598 EVGRIDGFLRT
+598 EVGRIDGFLRQ
-609 YEYYKEWRECLYN
+609 YAYYKEWRECLYN
-622 EYRNANRDVRKRFK
+622 EYRNASRDVRKRFK

-688 EYRKNNTFADFK
+688 EYRKNNTFEDFK
-700 EDVAEESVIKY
+700 EDVAEENVIR
-711 DFKRYCIHK
+711 DEFKKYCIHK

>member
-1 MKRIILLFL
+1 MLNKREIAKKKKL
-10 ATGTIISALLLTG
+10 ASQYKGISYDTIRNEFVVRYRIGTDINNRPIYIKPIKRYNDFEAAVKCLSEYKELAALKLARRAIVTLKDIEEIYIKKHKKLMQESKNDKQNEVAIKNSALI
-23 QAMKKEPVSV
+23 
-33 DVWTV
+33 
-38 QPVTAS
+38 
-44 DTLMCSGT
+44 
-52 VERAGEKKIYAS
+52 RNIEKKLSTITLIKNNVPELYVADLKKVTNEAFQEYYSKVYNLGLKTIKKKTITDYFTRLPSILKDS
-64 ENGVVT
+64 ENG
-70 QLLVKNGDHVEKGQT
+70 
-85 IAVLKALP
+85 I
-93 QTSENSALQT
+93 
-103 YEQLWE
+103 
-109 EYQQTGVIPTGVDL
+109 
-123 TAITDSTSKE
+123 KE
-133 ETQESSQA
+133 R
-141 GEEISINSTTEGT
+141 IN
-154 VSGLSAE
+154 
-161 EGETVTA
+161 
-168 GSTLAVVAQ
+168 
-177 DDSLRAVLYVNE
+177 
-189 SLASQ
+189 
-194 VEVGQRAE
+194 
-202 ITGVGFPDITFEGEI
+202 
-217 LSISDEAVQQAST
+217 
-230 TGKETVV
+230 
-237 EVVLQVLN
+237 
-245 PTDDIKPGYTIK
+245 K

-264 INTLFKIQKIKDT
+264 INTRFKIQKIKDT
-277 AKRDTNINL
+277 TKRDTNINL

-292 YAIEELHKMYVTAEK
+292 YAIEELHKLYVTAEK

-339 ANDTKKEYV
+339 VNDTKKEYV

-399 KLLDFISRHKLKD
+399 KLLDFISKHKLKN

-533 FKEYNG
+533 FNEYNG
-539 KYETEPY
+539 RYETEPY
-546 KKRLNDGTVSFT
+546 KKRLNDGIIEYD
-558 IQTDNIDWEKV
+558 IQEDSIDWEKV
-569 YQMEQNGKNL
+569 YQMEQSGKNL

-598 EVGRIDGFLRT
+598 EVGRIDGFLRQ
-609 YEYYKEWRECLYN
+609 YAYYKEWRECLYN
-622 EYRNANRDVRKRFK
+622 EYRNASRDVRKRFK

-656 MDEEE
+656 IDEEE

-700 EDVAEESVIKY
+700 EDVGEESVIKD

>member
-1 MKRIILLFL
+1 MLNKREIAKKKKL
-10 ATGTIISALLLTG
+10 ASQYKGISYDTIRNEFVVRYRIGTDINNRPIYIKPIKRYNDFEAAVKCLSEYKELAALKLARRAIVTLKDIEEIYIKKHKKLMQESKNDKQNEVAIKNSALI
-23 QAMKKEPVSV
+23 
-33 DVWTV
+33 
-38 QPVTAS
+38 
-44 DTLMCSGT
+44 
-52 VERAGEKKIYAS
+52 RNIEKKLSTITLIKNNVPELYVADLKKVTNEAFQEYYSKVYNLGLKTIKKKTITDYFTRLPSILKDS
-64 ENGVVT
+64 ENG
-70 QLLVKNGDHVEKGQT
+70 
-85 IAVLKALP
+85 I
-93 QTSENSALQT
+93 
-103 YEQLWE
+103 
-109 EYQQTGVIPTGVDL
+109 
-123 TAITDSTSKE
+123 KE
-133 ETQESSQA
+133 R
-141 GEEISINSTTEGT
+141 IN
-154 VSGLSAE
+154 
-161 EGETVTA
+161 
-168 GSTLAVVAQ
+168 
-177 DDSLRAVLYVNE
+177 
-189 SLASQ
+189 
-194 VEVGQRAE
+194 
-202 ITGVGFPDITFEGEI
+202 
-217 LSISDEAVQQAST
+217 
-230 TGKETVV
+230 
-237 EVVLQVLN
+237 
-245 PTDDIKPGYTIK
+245 K

-264 INTLFKIQKIKDT
+264 INTRFKIQKIKDT
-277 AKRDTNINL
+277 TKRDTNINL

-292 YAIEELHKMYVTAEK
+292 YAIEELHKLYVTAEK

-339 ANDTKKEYV
+339 VNDTKKEYV

-399 KLLDFISRHKLKD
+399 KLLDFISKHKLKN

-533 FKEYNG
+533 FNEYNG

-546 KKRLNDGTVSFT
+546 KKRLNDGIIEYD
-558 IQTDNIDWEKV
+558 IQEDSIDWEKV

-598 EVGRIDGFLRT
+598 EVGRIDGFLRQ
-609 YEYYKEWRECLYN
+609 YAYYKEWRECLYN
-622 EYRNANRDVRKRFK
+622 EYRNASRDVRKRFK

-661 INYEMKV
+661 IDYEMKV

-700 EDVAEESVIKY
+700 EDVGEESVIKD

>member
-1 MKRIILLFL
+1 MLNKREMAKKKKL
-10 ATGTIISALLLTG
+10 ASQYKGISYDTIRNEFVVRYRIGTDINNRPIYIKPIKRYNDFEAAVKCLSEYKELAALKLARRAIVTLKDIEEIYIKKHKKLMQESKNDKQNEVAIKNSALI
-23 QAMKKEPVSV
+23 
-33 DVWTV
+33 
-38 QPVTAS
+38 
-44 DTLMCSGT
+44 
-52 VERAGEKKIYAS
+52 RNIEKKLSSITLIKNNVPELYVADLKKVTNEAFQEYYSKVYNLGLKTIKKKTITDYFTRLPSILKDS
-64 ENGVVT
+64 ENG
-70 QLLVKNGDHVEKGQT
+70 
-85 IAVLKALP
+85 I
-93 QTSENSALQT
+93 
-103 YEQLWE
+103 
-109 EYQQTGVIPTGVDL
+109 
-123 TAITDSTSKE
+123 KE
-133 ETQESSQA
+133 R
-141 GEEISINSTTEGT
+141 IN
-154 VSGLSAE
+154 
-161 EGETVTA
+161 
-168 GSTLAVVAQ
+168 
-177 DDSLRAVLYVNE
+177 
-189 SLASQ
+189 
-194 VEVGQRAE
+194 
-202 ITGVGFPDITFEGEI
+202 
-217 LSISDEAVQQAST
+217 
-230 TGKETVV
+230 
-237 EVVLQVLN
+237 
-245 PTDDIKPGYTIK
+245 K

-264 INTLFKIQKIKDT
+264 INTRFKIQKIKDT
-277 AKRDTNINL
+277 TKRDTNINL

-292 YAIEELHKMYVTAEK
+292 YAIEELHKLYVTAEK

-339 ANDTKKEYV
+339 VNDTKKEYV

-399 KLLDFISRHKLKD
+399 KLLDFISKHKLKN

-533 FKEYNG
+533 FNEYNG
-539 KYETEPY
+539 RYETEPY
-546 KKRLNDGTVSFT
+546 KKRLNDGIIEYD
-558 IQTDNIDWEKV
+558 IQEDSIDWEKV
-569 YQMEQNGKNL
+569 YQMEQSGKNL

-598 EVGRIDGFLRT
+598 EVGRIDGFLRQ
-609 YEYYKEWRECLYN
+609 YAYYKEWRECLYN
-622 EYRNANRDVRKRFK
+622 EYRNASRDVRKRFK

-656 MDEEE
+656 IDEEE

-700 EDVAEESVIKY
+700 EDVGEESVIKD
-711 DFKRYCIHK
+711 DFKRYCIYK

>member
-1 MKRIILLFL
+1 MLNKREIAKKKKL
-10 ATGTIISALLLTG
+10 ASQYKGISYDTIRNEFVVRYRIGTDINNRPIYIKPIKRYNDFEAAVKCLSEYKELAALKLARRAIVTLKDIEEIYIKKHKKLMQESKNDKQNEVAIKNSALI
-23 QAMKKEPVSV
+23 
-33 DVWTV
+33 
-38 QPVTAS
+38 
-44 DTLMCSGT
+44 
-52 VERAGEKKIYAS
+52 RNIEKKLSTITLIKNNVPELYVADLKKVTNEAFQEYYSKVYNLGLKTIKKKTITDYFTRLPSILKDS
-64 ENGVVT
+64 ENG
-70 QLLVKNGDHVEKGQT
+70 
-85 IAVLKALP
+85 I
-93 QTSENSALQT
+93 
-103 YEQLWE
+103 
-109 EYQQTGVIPTGVDL
+109 
-123 TAITDSTSKE
+123 KE
-133 ETQESSQA
+133 R
-141 GEEISINSTTEGT
+141 IN
-154 VSGLSAE
+154 
-161 EGETVTA
+161 
-168 GSTLAVVAQ
+168 
-177 DDSLRAVLYVNE
+177 
-189 SLASQ
+189 
-194 VEVGQRAE
+194 
-202 ITGVGFPDITFEGEI
+202 
-217 LSISDEAVQQAST
+217 
-230 TGKETVV
+230 
-237 EVVLQVLN
+237 
-245 PTDDIKPGYTIK
+245 K

-264 INTLFKIQKIKDT
+264 INTRFKIQKIKDT
-277 AKRDTNINL
+277 TKRDTNINL

-292 YAIEELHKMYVTAEK
+292 YAIEELHKLYVTAEK

-339 ANDTKKEYV
+339 VNDTKKEYI

-399 KLLDFISRHKLKD
+399 KLLDFISKHKLKN

-533 FKEYNG
+533 FNEYNG

-546 KKRLNDGTVSFT
+546 KKRLNDGIIEYD
-558 IQTDNIDWEKV
+558 IQEDSIDWEKV
-569 YQMEQNGKNL
+569 YQMEQSGKNL

-598 EVGRIDGFLRT
+598 EVGRIDGFLRQ
-609 YEYYKEWRECLYN
+609 YAYYKEWRECLYN
-622 EYRNANRDVRKRFK
+622 EYRNASREVRKRFK
-636 TFDDYIEYHKSEFL
+636 TFDEYIAYHKSEFL

-661 INYEMKV
+661 IDYEMKV

-700 EDVAEESVIKY
+700 EDVGEESVIKD

>member
-1 MKRIILLFL
+1 MLSKREIAKKKKL
-10 ATGTIISALLLTG
+10 ASQHKGISYDTIRDEFVIRYRIGTDINNRPIYIKPIKRYNDFEAAVKCLSEYKELAALKLARRAIVTLKDIEEIYIKKHKKLMRESKNDKQNEVAIKNSALI
-23 QAMKKEPVSV
+23 
-33 DVWTV
+33 
-38 QPVTAS
+38 
-44 DTLMCSGT
+44 
-52 VERAGEKKIYAS
+52 RNIEKKLSTITLIKNNVPELYVADLKKVTNEAFQEYYSKVYNLGLKTIKKKTITDYFTRLPSILKDS
-64 ENGVVT
+64 ENG
-70 QLLVKNGDHVEKGQT
+70 
-85 IAVLKALP
+85 
-93 QTSENSALQT
+93 
-103 YEQLWE
+103 
-109 EYQQTGVIPTGVDL
+109 
-123 TAITDSTSKE
+123 ITE
-133 ETQESSQA
+133 R
-141 GEEISINSTTEGT
+141 IN
-154 VSGLSAE
+154 
-161 EGETVTA
+161 
-168 GSTLAVVAQ
+168 
-177 DDSLRAVLYVNE
+177 
-189 SLASQ
+189 
-194 VEVGQRAE
+194 
-202 ITGVGFPDITFEGEI
+202 
-217 LSISDEAVQQAST
+217 
-230 TGKETVV
+230 
-237 EVVLQVLN
+237 
-245 PTDDIKPGYTIK
+245 K

-264 INTLFKIQKIKDT
+264 INTRFKIQKIKDT
-277 AKRDTNINL
+277 TKRDTNINL

-339 ANDTKKEYV
+339 ANDTRKEYV

-422 KDKSHSISD
+422 KDRSHSISD

-533 FKEYNG
+533 FNEYNG

-546 KKRLNDGTVSFT
+546 KKRLNDGIVEYD
-558 IQTDNIDWEKV
+558 IQEDNIDWEKV

-598 EVGRIDGFLRT
+598 EIGVIEGFLRT
-609 YEYYKEWRECLYN
+609 YEYYKEWRECLYS
-622 EYRNANRDVRKRFK
+622 EYRNASREVRKRFK

-676 VLKEYYNLSENS
+676 VLKEYYNLLENS
-688 EYRKNNTFADFK
+688 EYRKNNTFEDFK
-700 EDVAEESVIKY
+700 EDVAEESVIKD

>member
-1 MKRIILLFL
+1 MLNKREIAKKKKL
-10 ATGTIISALLLTG
+10 ASQYKGISYDTIRNEFVVRYRIGTDINNRPIYIKPIKRYNDFEAAVKCLSEYKELAALKLARRAIVTLKDIEEIYIKKHKKLMQESKNDKQNEVAIKNSALI
-23 QAMKKEPVSV
+23 
-33 DVWTV
+33 
-38 QPVTAS
+38 
-44 DTLMCSGT
+44 
-52 VERAGEKKIYAS
+52 RNIEKKLSTITLIKNNVPELYVADLKKVTNEAFQEYYSKVYNLGLKTIKKKTITDYFTRLPSILKDS
-64 ENGVVT
+64 ENG
-70 QLLVKNGDHVEKGQT
+70 
-85 IAVLKALP
+85 I
-93 QTSENSALQT
+93 
-103 YEQLWE
+103 
-109 EYQQTGVIPTGVDL
+109 
-123 TAITDSTSKE
+123 KE
-133 ETQESSQA
+133 R
-141 GEEISINSTTEGT
+141 IN
-154 VSGLSAE
+154 
-161 EGETVTA
+161 
-168 GSTLAVVAQ
+168 
-177 DDSLRAVLYVNE
+177 
-189 SLASQ
+189 
-194 VEVGQRAE
+194 
-202 ITGVGFPDITFEGEI
+202 
-217 LSISDEAVQQAST
+217 
-230 TGKETVV
+230 
-237 EVVLQVLN
+237 
-245 PTDDIKPGYTIK
+245 K

-264 INTLFKIQKIKDT
+264 INTRFKIQKIKDT
-277 AKRDTNINL
+277 TKRDTNINL

-292 YAIEELHKMYVTAEK
+292 YAIEELHKLYVTAEK

-339 ANDTKKEYV
+339 VNDTKKEYI

-399 KLLDFISRHKLKD
+399 KLLDFISKHKLKN

-533 FKEYNG
+533 FNDYNG

-546 KKRLNDGTVSFT
+546 KKRLNDGIIEYD
-558 IQTDNIDWEKV
+558 IQEDSIDWEKV
-569 YQMEQNGKNL
+569 YQMEQSGKNL

-598 EVGRIDGFLRT
+598 EVGRIDGFLRQ
-609 YEYYKEWRECLYN
+609 YAYYKEWRECLYN
-622 EYRNANRDVRKRFK
+622 EYRNASRDVRKRFK

-656 MDEEE
+656 MDDEE

-700 EDVAEESVIKY
+700 EDVGEESVIKD

>member
-1 MKRIILLFL
+1 MLNKREMAKKKKL
-10 ATGTIISALLLTG
+10 ASQYKGISYDTIRNEFVVRYRIGTDINNRPIYIKPIKRYNDFEAAVKCLSEYKELAALKLARRAIVTLKDIEEIYIKKHKKLMQESKNDKQNEVAIKNSALI
-23 QAMKKEPVSV
+23 
-33 DVWTV
+33 
-38 QPVTAS
+38 
-44 DTLMCSGT
+44 
-52 VERAGEKKIYAS
+52 RNIEKKLSSITLIKNNVPELYVADLKKVTNEAFQEYYSKVYNLGLKTIKKKTITDYFTRLPSILKDS
-64 ENGVVT
+64 ENG
-70 QLLVKNGDHVEKGQT
+70 
-85 IAVLKALP
+85 I
-93 QTSENSALQT
+93 
-103 YEQLWE
+103 
-109 EYQQTGVIPTGVDL
+109 
-123 TAITDSTSKE
+123 KE
-133 ETQESSQA
+133 R
-141 GEEISINSTTEGT
+141 IN
-154 VSGLSAE
+154 
-161 EGETVTA
+161 
-168 GSTLAVVAQ
+168 
-177 DDSLRAVLYVNE
+177 
-189 SLASQ
+189 
-194 VEVGQRAE
+194 
-202 ITGVGFPDITFEGEI
+202 
-217 LSISDEAVQQAST
+217 
-230 TGKETVV
+230 
-237 EVVLQVLN
+237 
-245 PTDDIKPGYTIK
+245 K

-264 INTLFKIQKIKDT
+264 INTRFKIQKIKDT
-277 AKRDTNINL
+277 TKRDTNINL

-292 YAIEELHKMYVTAEK
+292 YAIEELHKLYVTAEK

-339 ANDTKKEYV
+339 VNDTKKEYV

-399 KLLDFISRHKLKD
+399 KLLDFISKHKLKN

-533 FKEYNG
+533 FNDYNG

-546 KKRLNDGTVSFT
+546 KKRLNDGIIEYD
-558 IQTDNIDWEKV
+558 IQEDSIDWEKV
-569 YQMEQNGKNL
+569 YQMEQSGKNL

-598 EVGRIDGFLRT
+598 EVGRIDGFLRQ
-609 YEYYKEWRECLYN
+609 YAYYKEWRECLYN
-622 EYRNANRDVRKRFK
+622 EYRNASRDVRKRFK

-656 MDEEE
+656 IDEEE

-700 EDVAEESVIKY
+700 EDVGEESVIKD

>member
-1 MKRIILLFL
+1 MLNKREIAKKKKL
-10 ATGTIISALLLTG
+10 ASQYKGISYDTIRNEFVVRYRIGTDINNRPIYIKPIKRYNDFEAAVKCLSEYKELAALKLARRAIVTLKDIEEIYIKKHKKLMQESKNDKQNEVAIKNSALI
-23 QAMKKEPVSV
+23 
-33 DVWTV
+33 
-38 QPVTAS
+38 
-44 DTLMCSGT
+44 
-52 VERAGEKKIYAS
+52 RNIEKKLSTITLIKNNVPELYVADLKKVTNEAFQEYYSKVYNLGLKTIKKKTITDYFTRLPSILKDS
-64 ENGVVT
+64 ENG
-70 QLLVKNGDHVEKGQT
+70 
-85 IAVLKALP
+85 I
-93 QTSENSALQT
+93 
-103 YEQLWE
+103 
-109 EYQQTGVIPTGVDL
+109 
-123 TAITDSTSKE
+123 KE
-133 ETQESSQA
+133 R
-141 GEEISINSTTEGT
+141 IN
-154 VSGLSAE
+154 
-161 EGETVTA
+161 
-168 GSTLAVVAQ
+168 
-177 DDSLRAVLYVNE
+177 
-189 SLASQ
+189 
-194 VEVGQRAE
+194 
-202 ITGVGFPDITFEGEI
+202 
-217 LSISDEAVQQAST
+217 
-230 TGKETVV
+230 
-237 EVVLQVLN
+237 
-245 PTDDIKPGYTIK
+245 K

-264 INTLFKIQKIKDT
+264 INTRFKIQKIKDT
-277 AKRDTNINL
+277 TKRDTNINL

-292 YAIEELHKMYVTAEK
+292 YAIEELHKLYVTAEK

-339 ANDTKKEYV
+339 VNDTKKEYI

-399 KLLDFISRHKLKD
+399 KLLDFISKHKLKN

-422 KDKSHSISD
+422 KDKSHSISY

-533 FKEYNG
+533 FNDYNG

-546 KKRLNDGTVSFT
+546 KKRLNDGIIEYD
-558 IQTDNIDWEKV
+558 IQEDSIDWEKV
-569 YQMEQNGKNL
+569 YQMEQSGKNL

-598 EVGRIDGFLRT
+598 EVGRIDGFLRQ
-609 YEYYKEWRECLYN
+609 YAYYKEWRECLYN
-622 EYRNANRDVRKRFK
+622 EYRNASRDVRKRFK

-656 MDEEE
+656 IDEEE
-661 INYEMKV
+661 IDYEMKV

-700 EDVAEESVIKY
+700 EDVGEESVIKD

>member
-1 MKRIILLFL
+1 MLNKREIAKKKKL
-10 ATGTIISALLLTG
+10 ASQYKGISYDTIRNEFVVRFRIGTDINNRPIYIKPIKRYNDFEAAVKCLSEYKELAALKLARRAIVTLKDIEEIYIKKHKKLMQESKNDKQNEVAIKNSALI
-23 QAMKKEPVSV
+23 
-33 DVWTV
+33 
-38 QPVTAS
+38 
-44 DTLMCSGT
+44 
-52 VERAGEKKIYAS
+52 RNIEKKLSSITLIKNNVPELYVADLKKVTNEAFQEYYSKVYNLGLKTIKKKTITDYFTRLPSILKDS
-64 ENGVVT
+64 ENG
-70 QLLVKNGDHVEKGQT
+70 
-85 IAVLKALP
+85 I
-93 QTSENSALQT
+93 
-103 YEQLWE
+103 
-109 EYQQTGVIPTGVDL
+109 
-123 TAITDSTSKE
+123 KE
-133 ETQESSQA
+133 R
-141 GEEISINSTTEGT
+141 IN
-154 VSGLSAE
+154 
-161 EGETVTA
+161 
-168 GSTLAVVAQ
+168 
-177 DDSLRAVLYVNE
+177 
-189 SLASQ
+189 
-194 VEVGQRAE
+194 
-202 ITGVGFPDITFEGEI
+202 
-217 LSISDEAVQQAST
+217 
-230 TGKETVV
+230 
-237 EVVLQVLN
+237 
-245 PTDDIKPGYTIK
+245 K

-264 INTLFKIQKIKDT
+264 INTRFKIQKIKDT
-277 AKRDTNINL
+277 TKRDTNINL

-292 YAIEELHKMYVTAEK
+292 YAIEELHKLYITAEK

-339 ANDTKKEYV
+339 VNDTKKEYV

-399 KLLDFISRHKLKD
+399 KLLDFISKHKLKN

-533 FKEYNG
+533 FNEYDG

-546 KKRLNDGTVSFT
+546 KKRLNDGIIEYD
-558 IQTDNIDWEKV
+558 IQEDSIDWEKV
-569 YQMEQNGKNL
+569 YQMEQSGKNL

-598 EVGRIDGFLRT
+598 EVGRIDGFLRQ
-609 YEYYKEWRECLYN
+609 YAYYKEWRECLYN
-622 EYRNANRDVRKRFK
+622 EYRNASRDVRKRFK

-656 MDEEE
+656 IDEEE

-700 EDVAEESVIKY
+700 EDVAEESVIKD

>member
-1 MKRIILLFL
+1 MLSKREIAKKKKL
-10 ATGTIISALLLTG
+10 ASQHKGISYDTIRDEFVVRYRIGTDINNRPIYIKPIKRYNDFEAAVKCLSEYKELAALKLARRAIVTLKDIEEIYIKKHKKLMQESKNDKQNEVAIKNSALI
-23 QAMKKEPVSV
+23 
-33 DVWTV
+33 
-38 QPVTAS
+38 
-44 DTLMCSGT
+44 
-52 VERAGEKKIYAS
+52 RNIEKKLSTITLIKNNVPELYVADLKKVTNEAFQEYYSKVYNLGLKTIKKKTITDYFTRLPSILKDS
-64 ENGVVT
+64 ENG
-70 QLLVKNGDHVEKGQT
+70 
-85 IAVLKALP
+85 
-93 QTSENSALQT
+93 
-103 YEQLWE
+103 
-109 EYQQTGVIPTGVDL
+109 
-123 TAITDSTSKE
+123 ITE
-133 ETQESSQA
+133 R
-141 GEEISINSTTEGT
+141 IN
-154 VSGLSAE
+154 
-161 EGETVTA
+161 
-168 GSTLAVVAQ
+168 
-177 DDSLRAVLYVNE
+177 
-189 SLASQ
+189 
-194 VEVGQRAE
+194 
-202 ITGVGFPDITFEGEI
+202 
-217 LSISDEAVQQAST
+217 
-230 TGKETVV
+230 
-237 EVVLQVLN
+237 
-245 PTDDIKPGYTIK
+245 K

-264 INTLFKIQKIKDT
+264 INRRFKIQKIKDT
-277 AKRDTNINL
+277 TKRDTNINL

-292 YAIEELHKMYVTAEK
+292 YAIEELHKLYVTAEK

-339 ANDTKKEYV
+339 ANDTRKEYV

-399 KLLDFISRHKLKD
+399 KLLDFINKHQLKD

-533 FKEYNG
+533 FNEYNG

-546 KKRLNDGTVSFT
+546 KKRLNDGIVEYD
-558 IQTDNIDWEKV
+558 IQEDNIDWEKV

-598 EVGRIDGFLRT
+598 EVGRIDGFLRQ
-609 YEYYKEWRECLYN
+609 YAYYKEWRECLYS
-622 EYRNANRDVRKRFK
+622 EYRNASREVRKRFK

-676 VLKEYYNLSENS
+676 VLKEYYNLSQNS
-688 EYRKNNTFADFK
+688 EYRKNNTFEDFK
-700 EDVAEESVIKY
+700 EDVAEENVIRNE
-711 DFKRYCIHK
+711 FKGYCIHK

>member
-1 MKRIILLFL
+1 MLNKREIAKKKKL
-10 ATGTIISALLLTG
+10 ASQYKGISYDTIRNEFVVRYRIGTDINNRPIYIKPIKRYNDFEAAVKCLSEYKELAALKLARRAIVTLKDIEEIYIKKHKKLMQESKNDKQNEVAIKNSALI
-23 QAMKKEPVSV
+23 
-33 DVWTV
+33 
-38 QPVTAS
+38 
-44 DTLMCSGT
+44 
-52 VERAGEKKIYAS
+52 RNIEKKLSTITLIKNNVPELYVADLKKVTNEAFQEYYSKVYNLGLKTIKKKTITDYFTRLPSILKDS
-64 ENGVVT
+64 ENG
-70 QLLVKNGDHVEKGQT
+70 
-85 IAVLKALP
+85 I
-93 QTSENSALQT
+93 
-103 YEQLWE
+103 
-109 EYQQTGVIPTGVDL
+109 
-123 TAITDSTSKE
+123 KE
-133 ETQESSQA
+133 R
-141 GEEISINSTTEGT
+141 IN
-154 VSGLSAE
+154 
-161 EGETVTA
+161 
-168 GSTLAVVAQ
+168 
-177 DDSLRAVLYVNE
+177 
-189 SLASQ
+189 
-194 VEVGQRAE
+194 
-202 ITGVGFPDITFEGEI
+202 
-217 LSISDEAVQQAST
+217 
-230 TGKETVV
+230 
-237 EVVLQVLN
+237 
-245 PTDDIKPGYTIK
+245 K

-264 INTLFKIQKIKDT
+264 INTRFKIQKIKDT
-277 AKRDTNINL
+277 TKRDTNINL

-292 YAIEELHKMYVTAEK
+292 YAIEELHKLYVTAEK

-339 ANDTKKEYV
+339 VNDTKKEYI

-399 KLLDFISRHKLKD
+399 KLLDFISKHKLKN

-533 FKEYNG
+533 FNEYNG
-539 KYETEPY
+539 RYETEPY
-546 KKRLNDGTVSFT
+546 KKRLNDGIIEYD
-558 IQTDNIDWEKV
+558 IQEDSIDWEKV
-569 YQMEQNGKNL
+569 YQMEQSGKNL

-598 EVGRIDGFLRT
+598 EVGRIDGFLRQ
-609 YEYYKEWRECLYN
+609 YAYYKEWRECLYN
-622 EYRNANRDVRKRFK
+622 EYRNASRDVRKRFK

-656 MDEEE
+656 IDEEE

-700 EDVAEESVIKY
+700 EDVGEESVIKD

>member
-1 MKRIILLFL
+1 MLNKREIAKKKKL
-10 ATGTIISALLLTG
+10 ASQYKGISYDTIRNEFVVRYRIGTDINNRPIYIKPIKRYNDFEAAVKCLSEYKELAALKLARRAIVTLKDIEEIYIKKHKKLMQESKNDKQNEVAIKNSALI
-23 QAMKKEPVSV
+23 
-33 DVWTV
+33 
-38 QPVTAS
+38 
-44 DTLMCSGT
+44 
-52 VERAGEKKIYAS
+52 RNIEKKLSTITLIKNNVPELYVADLKKVTNEAFQEYYSKVYNLGLKTIKKKTITDYFTRLPSILKDS
-64 ENGVVT
+64 ENG
-70 QLLVKNGDHVEKGQT
+70 
-85 IAVLKALP
+85 I
-93 QTSENSALQT
+93 
-103 YEQLWE
+103 
-109 EYQQTGVIPTGVDL
+109 
-123 TAITDSTSKE
+123 KE
-133 ETQESSQA
+133 R
-141 GEEISINSTTEGT
+141 IN
-154 VSGLSAE
+154 
-161 EGETVTA
+161 
-168 GSTLAVVAQ
+168 
-177 DDSLRAVLYVNE
+177 
-189 SLASQ
+189 
-194 VEVGQRAE
+194 
-202 ITGVGFPDITFEGEI
+202 
-217 LSISDEAVQQAST
+217 
-230 TGKETVV
+230 
-237 EVVLQVLN
+237 
-245 PTDDIKPGYTIK
+245 K

-264 INTLFKIQKIKDT
+264 INTRFKIQKIKDT
-277 AKRDTNINL
+277 TKRDTNINL

-292 YAIEELHKMYVTAEK
+292 YAIEELHKLYVTAEK

-339 ANDTKKEYV
+339 VNDTKKEYV

-399 KLLDFISRHKLKD
+399 KLLDFISKHKLKN

-533 FKEYNG
+533 FNDYNG

-546 KKRLNDGTVSFT
+546 KKRLNDGIIEYD
-558 IQTDNIDWEKV
+558 IQEDSIDWEKV
-569 YQMEQNGKNL
+569 YQMEQSGKNL

-598 EVGRIDGFLRT
+598 EVGRIDGFLRQ
-609 YEYYKEWRECLYN
+609 YAYYKEWRECLYN
-622 EYRNANRDVRKRFK
+622 EYRNASRDVRKRFK

-656 MDEEE
+656 IDEEE

-700 EDVAEESVIKY
+700 EDVGEESVIKD

>member
-1 MKRIILLFL
+1 MLSKREIAKKKKL
-10 ATGTIISALLLTG
+10 ASQHKGISYDTIRDEFVIRYRIGTDINNRPIYIKPIKRYNDFEAAVKCLSEYKELAALKLARRAIVTLKDIEEIYIKKHKKLMQESKNDKQNEVAIKNSALI
-23 QAMKKEPVSV
+23 
-33 DVWTV
+33 
-38 QPVTAS
+38 
-44 DTLMCSGT
+44 
-52 VERAGEKKIYAS
+52 RNIEKKLSTITLIKNNVPELYVADLKKVTNEAFQEYYSKVYNLGLKTIKKKTITDYFTRLPSILKDS
-64 ENGVVT
+64 ENG
-70 QLLVKNGDHVEKGQT
+70 
-85 IAVLKALP
+85 
-93 QTSENSALQT
+93 
-103 YEQLWE
+103 
-109 EYQQTGVIPTGVDL
+109 
-123 TAITDSTSKE
+123 ITE
-133 ETQESSQA
+133 R
-141 GEEISINSTTEGT
+141 IN
-154 VSGLSAE
+154 
-161 EGETVTA
+161 
-168 GSTLAVVAQ
+168 
-177 DDSLRAVLYVNE
+177 
-189 SLASQ
+189 
-194 VEVGQRAE
+194 
-202 ITGVGFPDITFEGEI
+202 
-217 LSISDEAVQQAST
+217 
-230 TGKETVV
+230 
-237 EVVLQVLN
+237 
-245 PTDDIKPGYTIK
+245 K

-264 INTLFKIQKIKDT
+264 INTRFKIQKIKDT
-277 AKRDTNINL
+277 TKRDTNINL

-339 ANDTKKEYV
+339 ANDTRKEYV

-422 KDKSHSISD
+422 KDRSHSISD

-533 FKEYNG
+533 FNEYNG

-546 KKRLNDGTVSFT
+546 KKRLNDGIVEYD
-558 IQTDNIDWEKV
+558 IQEDNIDWEKV

-598 EVGRIDGFLRT
+598 EVGRIDGFLRQ
-609 YEYYKEWRECLYN
+609 YAYYKEWRECLYS
-622 EYRNANRDVRKRFK
+622 EYRNASREVRKRFK

-676 VLKEYYNLSENS
+676 VLKEYYNLSQNS
-688 EYRKNNTFADFK
+688 EYRKNNTFEDFK
-700 EDVAEESVIKY
+700 EDVAEESVIRNE
-711 DFKRYCIHK
+711 FKGYCIHK

>member
-1 MKRIILLFL
+1 MKESLKMLNKREMAKKKKLASQYKGISYDTIRNEFVVRYRIGTDINNRPIYIKPIKRYNDFEAAVKCLSEYKEL
-10 ATGTIISALLLTG
+10 AALKLARRAIVTLKDIEEIYIKKHKKLMQESKNDKQNEVAIKNSALI
-23 QAMKKEPVSV
+23 
-33 DVWTV
+33 
-38 QPVTAS
+38 
-44 DTLMCSGT
+44 
-52 VERAGEKKIYAS
+52 RNIEKKLSSITLIKNNVPELYVADLKKVTNEAFQEYYSKVYNLGLKTIKKKTITDYFTRLPSILKDS
-64 ENGVVT
+64 ENG
-70 QLLVKNGDHVEKGQT
+70 
-85 IAVLKALP
+85 I
-93 QTSENSALQT
+93 
-103 YEQLWE
+103 
-109 EYQQTGVIPTGVDL
+109 
-123 TAITDSTSKE
+123 KE
-133 ETQESSQA
+133 R
-141 GEEISINSTTEGT
+141 IN
-154 VSGLSAE
+154 
-161 EGETVTA
+161 
-168 GSTLAVVAQ
+168 
-177 DDSLRAVLYVNE
+177 
-189 SLASQ
+189 
-194 VEVGQRAE
+194 
-202 ITGVGFPDITFEGEI
+202 
-217 LSISDEAVQQAST
+217 
-230 TGKETVV
+230 
-237 EVVLQVLN
+237 
-245 PTDDIKPGYTIK
+245 K

-264 INTLFKIQKIKDT
+264 INTRFKIQKIKDT
-277 AKRDTNINL
+277 TKRDTNINL

-292 YAIEELHKMYVTAEK
+292 YAIEELHKLYVTAEK

-339 ANDTKKEYV
+339 VNDTKKEYV

-399 KLLDFISRHKLKD
+399 KLLDFISKHKLKN

-533 FKEYNG
+533 FNEYNG
-539 KYETEPY
+539 RYETEPY
-546 KKRLNDGTVSFT
+546 KKRLNDGIIEYD
-558 IQTDNIDWEKV
+558 IQEDSIDWEKV
-569 YQMEQNGKNL
+569 YQMEQSGKNL

-598 EVGRIDGFLRT
+598 EVGRIDGFLRQ
-609 YEYYKEWRECLYN
+609 YAYYKEWRECLYN
-622 EYRNANRDVRKRFK
+622 EYRNASRDVRKRFK

-656 MDEEE
+656 IDEEE

-700 EDVAEESVIKY
+700 EDVGEESVIKD

>member
-1 MKRIILLFL
+1 MLNKREIAKKKKL
-10 ATGTIISALLLTG
+10 ASQYKGISYDTIRNEFVVRYRIGTDINNRPIYIKPIKRYNNFEAAVKCLSEYKELAALKLARRAIVTLKDIEEIYIKKHKKLMQESKNDKQNEVAIKNSALI
-23 QAMKKEPVSV
+23 
-33 DVWTV
+33 
-38 QPVTAS
+38 
-44 DTLMCSGT
+44 
-52 VERAGEKKIYAS
+52 RNIEKKLSTITLIKNNVPELYVADLKKVTNEAFQEYYSKVYNLGLKTIKKKTITDYFTRLPSILKDS
-64 ENGVVT
+64 ENG
-70 QLLVKNGDHVEKGQT
+70 
-85 IAVLKALP
+85 I
-93 QTSENSALQT
+93 
-103 YEQLWE
+103 
-109 EYQQTGVIPTGVDL
+109 
-123 TAITDSTSKE
+123 KE
-133 ETQESSQA
+133 R
-141 GEEISINSTTEGT
+141 IN
-154 VSGLSAE
+154 
-161 EGETVTA
+161 
-168 GSTLAVVAQ
+168 
-177 DDSLRAVLYVNE
+177 
-189 SLASQ
+189 
-194 VEVGQRAE
+194 
-202 ITGVGFPDITFEGEI
+202 
-217 LSISDEAVQQAST
+217 
-230 TGKETVV
+230 
-237 EVVLQVLN
+237 
-245 PTDDIKPGYTIK
+245 K

-264 INTLFKIQKIKDT
+264 INTCFKIQKIKDT
-277 AKRDTNINL
+277 TKRDTNINL

-292 YAIEELHKMYVTAEK
+292 YAIEELHKLYVTAEK

-339 ANDTKKEYV
+339 VNDTKKEYV

-399 KLLDFISRHKLKD
+399 KLLDFISKHKLKN

-518 ITVMYNYDVDKSLQI
+518 ITVKYNYDVDKSLQI
-533 FKEYNG
+533 FNEFNG

-546 KKRLNDGTVSFT
+546 KKRLNDGTVEYD

-569 YQMEQNGKNL
+569 YQMEQSGKNL

-598 EVGRIDGFLRT
+598 EVGRIDGFLRQ
-609 YEYYKEWRECLYN
+609 YAYYKEWRECLYN
-622 EYRNANRDVRKRFK
+622 EYRNASRDVRKRFK

-700 EDVAEESVIKY
+700 EDVGEESVIKD

>member
-1 MKRIILLFL
+1 MKESLKMLNKREMAKKKKLASQYKGISYDTIRNEFVVRYRIGTDINNNPIYIKPIKRYNDFEAAVQCLSEYKEMAELKL
-10 ATGTIISALLLTG
+10 ARRAIVTLKDIEEIYIKKHKKLMQESKNDKQNEVAIKNSALI
-23 QAMKKEPVSV
+23 
-33 DVWTV
+33 
-38 QPVTAS
+38 
-44 DTLMCSGT
+44 
-52 VERAGEKKIYAS
+52 RNIEKKLSTITLIKNNVPELYVADLKKVTNEAFQEYYSKVYNLGLKTIKKKTITDYFTRLPSILKDS
-64 ENGVVT
+64 ENG
-70 QLLVKNGDHVEKGQT
+70 
-85 IAVLKALP
+85 
-93 QTSENSALQT
+93 
-103 YEQLWE
+103 
-109 EYQQTGVIPTGVDL
+109 
-123 TAITDSTSKE
+123 ITE
-133 ETQESSQA
+133 R
-141 GEEISINSTTEGT
+141 IN
-154 VSGLSAE
+154 
-161 EGETVTA
+161 
-168 GSTLAVVAQ
+168 
-177 DDSLRAVLYVNE
+177 
-189 SLASQ
+189 
-194 VEVGQRAE
+194 
-202 ITGVGFPDITFEGEI
+202 
-217 LSISDEAVQQAST
+217 
-230 TGKETVV
+230 
-237 EVVLQVLN
+237 
-245 PTDDIKPGYTIK
+245 K

-348 VKNEDGEAVISIPFE
+348 VKNEDGEAVISIPLE

-399 KLLDFISRHKLKD
+399 KLLDFISKHKLKN

-533 FKEYNG
+533 FNEYNG

-598 EVGRIDGFLRT
+598 EVGRIDGFLRQ
-609 YEYYKEWRECLYN
+609 YAYYKEWRECLYS
-622 EYRNANRDVRKRFK
+622 EYRNASREVRKRFK

-700 EDVAEESVIKY
+700 EDVAEESVIKD

>member
-1 MKRIILLFL
+1 MLNKREIAKKKKL
-10 ATGTIISALLLTG
+10 ASQYKGISYDTIRNEFVVRYRIGTDINNRPIYIKPIKRYNNFEAAVKCLSEYKELAALKLARRAIVTLKDIEEIYIKKHKKLMQESKNDKQNEVAIKNSALI
-23 QAMKKEPVSV
+23 
-33 DVWTV
+33 
-38 QPVTAS
+38 
-44 DTLMCSGT
+44 
-52 VERAGEKKIYAS
+52 RNIEKKLSSITLIKNNVPELYVADLKKVTNEAFQEYYSKVYNLGLKTIKKKTITDYFTRLPSILKDS
-64 ENGVVT
+64 ENG
-70 QLLVKNGDHVEKGQT
+70 
-85 IAVLKALP
+85 
-93 QTSENSALQT
+93 
-103 YEQLWE
+103 
-109 EYQQTGVIPTGVDL
+109 
-123 TAITDSTSKE
+123 ITE
-133 ETQESSQA
+133 R
-141 GEEISINSTTEGT
+141 IN
-154 VSGLSAE
+154 
-161 EGETVTA
+161 
-168 GSTLAVVAQ
+168 
-177 DDSLRAVLYVNE
+177 
-189 SLASQ
+189 
-194 VEVGQRAE
+194 
-202 ITGVGFPDITFEGEI
+202 
-217 LSISDEAVQQAST
+217 
-230 TGKETVV
+230 
-237 EVVLQVLN
+237 
-245 PTDDIKPGYTIK
+245 K

-264 INTLFKIQKIKDT
+264 INTRFKIQKIKDT
-277 AKRDTNINL
+277 TKRDTNINL

-292 YAIEELHKMYVTAEK
+292 YAIEELHKLYVTAEK

-339 ANDTKKEYV
+339 VNDTKKEYV

-399 KLLDFISRHKLKD
+399 ELLNFISKHKLKN

-518 ITVMYNYDVDKSLQI
+518 ITVKYNYDVDKSLQI
-533 FKEYNG
+533 FNEFNG

-546 KKRLNDGTVSFT
+546 KKRLNDGTVEYD

-569 YQMEQNGKNL
+569 YQMEQSGKNL

-598 EVGRIDGFLRT
+598 EVGRIDGFLRQ
-609 YEYYKEWRECLYN
+609 YAYYKEWRECLYN
-622 EYRNANRDVRKRFK
+622 EYRNASRDVRKRFK

-700 EDVAEESVIKY
+700 EDVGEESVIKD